1 MCLLFN
7 VIGCNDEGEE
17 RVVWVGSK
25 FVRGKKKNEMKMETK
40 IFFFHFMG
48 DHIQLEDNQ
57 QISN

>member
-25 FVRGKKKNEMKMETK
+25 FVRGKKKRNENGNEN
-40 IFFFHFMG
+40 FFFSFYG
-48 DHIQLEDNQ
+48 R
-57 QISN
+57 SYST

>member
-25 FVRGKKKNEMKMETK
+25 FVRGKKKRNENGNEN
-40 IFFFHFMG
+40 FFFHFMG